1 MAEPGRPATVR
12 ADRSR
17 RGRRRV
23 FGLAVGIV
31 LLWYAVPLVGAAFML
46 VLTWA
51 AVPRSRPE
59 GQCADCGAYD
69 GIVLLIAQFLAASV
83 VAALAVS
90 VLLAAGMVAARF
102 RNVTAVGNLAAVGG
116 LAPLAI
122 YVVLVW
128 M

>member
-1 MAEPGRPATVR
+1 MAEPGRSAPVR

-31 LLWYAVPLVGAAFML
+31 LLWYAVPLVGAAVVL
-46 VLTWA
+46 VVTWA

-59 GQCADCGAYD
+59 GKCADCSAYD
-69 GIVLLIAQFLAASV
+69 GIILLIAQFLAASV

-102 RNVTAVGNLAAVGG
+102 RSATVIGNLAAVGG

-122 YVVLVW
+122 YVILVW